1 METQA
6 AVHWPVIIEFA
17 HGHDY
22 AWATSSNEVAE
33 HALEGGDSL
42 LDSQGQVHILSQ
54 ASSGDLYWQYN
65 QGVVCVPEL
74 NIKLQGY
81 AARLGICCT
90 SKLLVRTPAD
100 AIALVAWL
108 EQH

>member
-1 METQA
+1 M
-6 AVHWPVIIEFA
+6 IIEFA

-22 AWATSSNEVAE
+22 AWAADYDEVVE
-33 HALEGGDSL
+33 HRLEVGDRL
-42 LDSQGQVHILSQ
+42 LDSQNHVHILSQ
-54 ASSGDLYWQYN
+54 ASRGALYWLYAQE
-65 QGVVCVPEL
+65 VVSVPEL

-81 AARLGICCT
+81 AARLGVCCT
-90 SKLLVRTPAD
+90 SKLLVRTQAD